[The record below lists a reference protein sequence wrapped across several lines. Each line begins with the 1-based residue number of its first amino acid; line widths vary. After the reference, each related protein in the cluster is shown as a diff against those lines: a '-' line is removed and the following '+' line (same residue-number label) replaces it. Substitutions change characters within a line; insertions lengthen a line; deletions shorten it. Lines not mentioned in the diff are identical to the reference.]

1 MKDYQCLIK
10 CLKIYLL
17 GLSIEYDDITFNEI
31 SIPIINENKYVY
43 LEVLINCFLLDY
55 NKKNV
60 EELETQCLLKKL
72 NV

>member
-60 EELETQCLLKKL
+60 EEHDTH
-72 NV
+72 VY

>member
-60 EELETQCLLKKL
+60 EELETHVC
-72 NV
+72 

>member
-43 LEVLINCFLLDY
+43 LEVLINGFLLDY

-60 EELETQCLLKKL
+60 EECETHVC
-72 NV
+72 